1 MYELI
6 IVLLV
11 FVGVAGLLVSLFMII
26 EDEGAIAA
34 IGFFV
39 FLVCISTL
47 IYFLATEETYA
58 IEKQSMTSDYG
69 MVTAI
74 ETDRIKINGEK
85 TYLISSRIN
94 EKFDVDLRSY
104 SLGDV
109 VEIKA
114 LNGRCDKY
122 LIEIEKIK

>member
-6 IVLLV
+6 SLLLFIVGVVSLLV
-11 FVGVAGLLVSLFMII
+11 ALFMIV

-34 IGFFV
+34 IGLFV
-39 FLVCISTL
+39 FLACISTL
-47 IYFLATEETYA
+47 IYFFATQETYA

-74 ETDRIKINGEK
+74 ETDKIRINGEK
-85 TYLISSRIN
+85 TYRISSRIN
-94 EKFDVDLRSY
+94 EEFDVDLRSY

-114 LNGRCDKY
+114 FNGRFDKY
-122 LIEIEKIK
+122 LIEIKKIK